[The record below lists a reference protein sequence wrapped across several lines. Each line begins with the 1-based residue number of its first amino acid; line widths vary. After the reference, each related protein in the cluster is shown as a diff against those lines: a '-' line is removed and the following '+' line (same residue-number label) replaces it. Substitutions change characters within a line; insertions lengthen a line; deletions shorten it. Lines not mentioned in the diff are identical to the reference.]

1 MRAVAE
7 KGRCQ
12 CASGE
17 HLDPSSSGGSSSNSS
32 SSWEHR
38 LWVRVVEHL
47 GASIVWDAEPGPGTR
62 AVSHGLWSQLALPCG
77 CSRSLPSVYVC
88 GYVCVRV
95 LAPLSASFFFRSDR
109 KEPKKNIS
117 LCAQADSEH
126 KSTRT
131 TSWTVHR
138 SSCFVV
144 RGNCCCCWC
153 TSCQLV
159 FFPQSA
165 VNFHNEDLPTPRFQ
179 VSSRTV
185 PAIYIRTWV
194 RRHGEGLVAPL
205 FLHVCV
211 CVFCQ
216 FAFAW
221 RCHECRCHSRQNG
234 TESMR
239 RWFHADE
246 RFFSLMEE
254 GPGAS
259 QRDHGDQAARRNTAL
274 FDRFSLATHR
284 KRPTRV
290 ATPHNVRSFTC
301 TTHQV
306 KSTLGAHLPAGGKR
320 ETRDAR
326 NGLTNPSRQFV
337 FFFSRHF
344 FFRFSLWE
352 HEKKSVK
359 ATSEAE
365 EDNLFCVS
373 PISLVFCWLHLRGGQ
388 RSRRNVL
395 DRGRIAFRFSA
406 ASFWL
411 RFFPSPSF
419 YERNT
424 ETKEKR
430 TAVPLLHH
438 LPPPSLLPKFEKKCW
453 AALVTSHS
461 GKNPTPQGSRLSKM
475 NIYTSSP
482 GHPLL
487 PPPLSCR

>member
-1 MRAVAE
+1 
-7 KGRCQ
+7 
-12 CASGE
+12 
-17 HLDPSSSGGSSSNSS
+17 
-32 SSWEHR
+32 
-38 LWVRVVEHL
+38 
-47 GASIVWDAEPGPGTR
+47 
-62 AVSHGLWSQLALPCG
+62 
-77 CSRSLPSVYVC
+77 
-88 GYVCVRV
+88 
-95 LAPLSASFFFRSDR
+95 
-109 KEPKKNIS
+109 
-117 LCAQADSEH
+117 
-126 KSTRT
+126 
-131 TSWTVHR
+131 
-138 SSCFVV
+138 
-144 RGNCCCCWC
+144 
-153 TSCQLV
+153 
-159 FFPQSA
+159 
-165 VNFHNEDLPTPRFQ
+165 
-179 VSSRTV
+179 
-185 PAIYIRTWV
+185 
-194 RRHGEGLVAPL
+194 
-205 FLHVCV
+205 
-211 CVFCQ
+211 
-216 FAFAW
+216 
-221 RCHECRCHSRQNG
+221 
-234 TESMR
+234 MR

-337 FFFSRHF
+337 FFFQGI
-344 FFRFSLWE
+344 FSFVFLFGST
-352 HEKKSVK
+352 KKNQLKRPAKLKKTICSVFP
-359 ATSEAE
+359 
-365 EDNLFCVS
+365 LFLS
-373 PISLVFCWLHLRGGQ
+373 FFCWLHLRGGQ

-438 LPPPSLLPKFEKKCW
+438 LPPPVSPSEVRKK
-453 AALVTSHS
+453 
-461 GKNPTPQGSRLSKM
+461 M
-475 NIYTSSP
+475 
-482 GHPLL
+482 
-487 PPPLSCR
+487 LSCSCDVTLR

>member
-1 MRAVAE
+1 
-7 KGRCQ
+7 
-12 CASGE
+12 
-17 HLDPSSSGGSSSNSS
+17 
-32 SSWEHR
+32 
-38 LWVRVVEHL
+38 
-47 GASIVWDAEPGPGTR
+47 
-62 AVSHGLWSQLALPCG
+62 
-77 CSRSLPSVYVC
+77 
-88 GYVCVRV
+88 
-95 LAPLSASFFFRSDR
+95 
-109 KEPKKNIS
+109 
-117 LCAQADSEH
+117 
-126 KSTRT
+126 
-131 TSWTVHR
+131 
-138 SSCFVV
+138 
-144 RGNCCCCWC
+144 
-153 TSCQLV
+153 
-159 FFPQSA
+159 
-165 VNFHNEDLPTPRFQ
+165 
-179 VSSRTV
+179 
-185 PAIYIRTWV
+185 
-194 RRHGEGLVAPL
+194 
-205 FLHVCV
+205 
-211 CVFCQ
+211 
-216 FAFAW
+216 
-221 RCHECRCHSRQNG
+221 
-234 TESMR
+234 MR

-438 LPPPSLLPKFEKKCW
+438 LPPPVSPSEVRKK
-453 AALVTSHS
+453 
-461 GKNPTPQGSRLSKM
+461 M
-475 NIYTSSP
+475 
-482 GHPLL
+482 
-487 PPPLSCR
+487 LSCSCDVTLR

>member
-337 FFFSRHF
+337 FFFQGIFSFVFLFGSTKKNQLKRPAKLKKTICSVFPLFLSFFVGSIFVGVKGRGETSSIEAASLFASLRLHF
-344 FFRFSLWE
+344 GFASSLRPASTKE
-352 HEKKSVK
+352 TRKRKKKERQSLSS
-359 ATSEAE
+359 TISPPPP
-365 EDNLFCVS
+365 VS
-373 PISLVFCWLHLRGGQ
+373 PSEVR
-388 RSRRNVL
+388 
-395 DRGRIAFRFSA
+395 
-406 ASFWL
+406 
-411 RFFPSPSF
+411 
-419 YERNT
+419 
-424 ETKEKR
+424 
-430 TAVPLLHH
+430 
-438 LPPPSLLPKFEKKCW
+438 KK
-453 AALVTSHS
+453 
-461 GKNPTPQGSRLSKM
+461 M
-475 NIYTSSP
+475 
-482 GHPLL
+482 
-487 PPPLSCR
+487 LSCSCDVTLR